1 MKIRKVAVVVN
12 QKQNSPRAE
21 VVSYIG
27 LGSNLDGP
35 MQQLSNA
42 IDALRNLP
50 QTSFV
55 SCSSFYCSKALTLTN
70 DSVAPDYLNAVVAIK
85 TDLDVVTL
93 LDELQAIEFS
103 QGRRRD
109 GERWASRS
117 LDLDILLYGNDAI
130 ANERLT
136 VPHPEIC
143 QRDFV
148 LLPLLEI
155 APELVITGQRDIS
168 SCLETC
174 PKTILEKLPCPA

>member
-1 MKIRKVAVVVN
+1 M
-12 QKQNSPRAE
+12 AE
-21 VVSYIG
+21 VISYIG

-42 IDALRNLP
+42 IEALRSLP
-50 QTSFV
+50 RTTFV
-55 SCSSFYCSKALTLTN
+55 SCSSFYCSKALTLTD
-70 DSVAPDYLNAVVAIK
+70 DSVAPDYLNAVAAIE
-85 TDLDVVTL
+85 TNLDAVTL

-117 LDLDILLYGNDAI
+117 LDLDILLYGNETI
-130 ANERLT
+130 ASERLT
-136 VPHPEIC
+136 VPHPEMC

-148 LLPLLEI
+148 LLPLVEI
-155 APELVITGQRDIS
+155 APELVITGQGSIS

-174 PKTILEKLPCPA
+174 PKTILEKSSCPV

>member
-1 MKIRKVAVVVN
+1 M
-12 QKQNSPRAE
+12 AE
-21 VVSYIG
+21 VISYIG

-35 MQQLSNA
+35 KQQLSNA
-42 IDALRNLP
+42 VEALRNLP

-55 SCSSFYCSKALTLTN
+55 SCSSFYCSKALTLTD
-70 DSVAPDYLNAVVAIK
+70 DSAAPDYLNAVAVIK
-85 TDLDVVTL
+85 TDLDSIAL
-93 LDELQAIEFS
+93 LDALQAIEFS

-117 LDLDILLYGNDAI
+117 LDLDILLYGNEI
-130 ANERLT
+130 ITSERLT

-148 LLPLLEI
+148 LLPLQEI
-155 APELVITGQRDIS
+155 APDLVITGQGDIS

-174 PKTILEKLPCPA
+174 PKTILEQLPCPAQSSTAREY

>member
-1 MKIRKVAVVVN
+1 M
-12 QKQNSPRAE
+12 AE
-21 VVSYIG
+21 VICYIG

-35 MQQLSNA
+35 MQQLANA
-42 IDALRNLP
+42 IEALRNLP
-50 QTSFV
+50 RTTFV
-55 SCSSFYCSKALTLTN
+55 SCSSFYCSKALTLID
-70 DSVAPDYLNAVVAIK
+70 DSVAPDYLNAVAAIE
-85 TDLDVVTL
+85 TDLDAVTL
-93 LDELQAIEFS
+93 LDKLQAIEFS

-117 LDLDILLYGNDAI
+117 LDLDILLYGNETI

-148 LLPLLEI
+148 LLPLVEI
-155 APELVITGQRDIS
+155 APELVITGQGSAS

-174 PKTILEKLPCPA
+174 PKTILEKLPCPV

>member
-1 MKIRKVAVVVN
+1 M
-12 QKQNSPRAE
+12 AE
-21 VVSYIG
+21 VISYIG

-42 IDALRNLP
+42 IEALRNLP
-50 QTSFV
+50 RTTFV
-55 SCSSFYCSKALTLTN
+55 SCSSFYCSKALTLTD
-70 DSVAPDYLNAVVAIK
+70 DSVSPDYLNAVAAIE
-85 TDLDVVTL
+85 TDLDAVTL
-93 LDELQAIEFS
+93 LNELQAIEFS

-117 LDLDILLYGNDAI
+117 LDLDILLYGNEII
-130 ANERLT
+130 ASERLT

-148 LLPLLEI
+148 LLPLVEI
-155 APELVITGQRDIS
+155 APELVITGQESTS

-174 PKTILEKLPCPA
+174 PKTILEKFPCPV

>member
-1 MKIRKVAVVVN
+1 M
-12 QKQNSPRAE
+12 AE
-21 VVSYIG
+21 VISYIG

-42 IDALRNLP
+42 IKALRNLP
-50 QTSFV
+50 RTTFV
-55 SCSSFYCSKALTLTN
+55 SCSSFYCSKALTLTT
-70 DSVAPDYLNAVVAIK
+70 DSVAPDYLNAVAVIK
-85 TDLDVVTL
+85 TGLDAVAL

-109 GERWASRS
+109 GERWASRP
-117 LDLDILLYGNDAI
+117 LDLDILLYGNDTI
-130 ANERLT
+130 ASERLT

-155 APELVITGQRDIS
+155 APELVITGQGS
-168 SCLETC
+168 ATSCLEYC
-174 PKTILEKLPCPA
+174 PKTILEKLPCPV